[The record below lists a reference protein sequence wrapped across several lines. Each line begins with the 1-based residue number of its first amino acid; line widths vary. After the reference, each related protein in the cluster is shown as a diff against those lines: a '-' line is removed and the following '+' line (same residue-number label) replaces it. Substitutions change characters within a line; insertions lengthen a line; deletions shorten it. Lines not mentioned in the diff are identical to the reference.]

1 MMAVT
6 SSRTPIMPSNTSAV
20 PSPLFDAR
28 SAGAL
33 WLIVILVSVGALL
46 GGASLDM
53 HGDPGTLAE
62 KVMASASQIRFAF
75 VMFFLGKICYLG
87 VTVLLYQLL
96 KPVNRSIA
104 LFGAFCGLAGLLR
117 GGGGHF
123 NVLTALA
130 HLEESRRALE
140 PVASQLRDSAK
151 LLLATVPEFSGEDV
165 YFGFQI
171 LSVGLLI
178 ARSRF
183 IPRAIGVLLVLGGV
197 SFLVTSLTAFMSPL
211 LGDRVAPL
219 LLPIV
224 LLGEASLALWL
235 LLRGV
240 DVEQWRRTAARPPSS
255 EPDAR

>member
-1 MMAVT
+1 MQLD
-6 SSRTPIMPSNTSAV
+6 TSAE

-28 SAGAL
+28 AAGAL
-33 WLIVILVSVGALL
+33 WLIVILVSIGALL

-53 HGDPGTLAE
+53 HGDPGTLAAN
-62 KVMASASQIRFAF
+62 VLASASKIRLTF
-75 VMFFLGKICYLG
+75 VLFFLGKICYLG

-96 KPVNRSIA
+96 KPVDKSVA

-123 NVLTALA
+123 NVLTALSL
-130 HLEESRRALE
+130 LEESRRAAE
-140 PVASQLRDSAK
+140 PIASQLAASAK
-151 LLLATVPEFSGEDV
+151 ILLGTTPRFSGEDV

-171 LSVGLLI
+171 LSVGYLI

-183 IPRAIGVLLVLGGV
+183 IPRAIGVLLMLGGV
-197 SFLVTSLTAFMSPL
+197 SFLITSVTNFVSPTIADR
-211 LGDRVAPL
+211 LGPV

-235 LLRGV
+235 LLKGV
-240 DVEQWRRTAARPPSS
+240 DVEQWRSTAARSS
-255 EPDAR
+255 TINPAAR

>member
-1 MMAVT
+1 
-6 SSRTPIMPSNTSAV
+6 MPSKASTL
-20 PSPLFDAR
+20 PSPRFDAR
-28 SAGAL
+28 IAGAL
-33 WLIVILVSVGALL
+33 WFIVILVSIGALL

-53 HGDPGTLAE
+53 HGDQGALAE
-62 KVMASASQIRFAF
+62 KVLAGASQIRLTFLL
-75 VMFFLGKICYLG
+75 FFLGKICYLG

-96 KPVNRSIA
+96 KPVDKSVA

-117 GGGGHF
+117 GGGDHF
-123 NVLTALA
+123 NVLTALSL
-130 HLEESRRALE
+130 LEESRRALE
-140 PVASQLRDSAK
+140 PAASQLRDSAK
-151 LLLATVPEFSGEDV
+151 LLLATVPGFSGEDV

-171 LSVGLLI
+171 LSVGFLI

-183 IPRAIGVLLVLGGV
+183 IPRAIGVLLMLGGV
-197 SFLVTSLTAFMSPL
+197 SFLITSLTKFMSPL

-240 DVEQWRRTAARPPSS
+240 DVEQWRLATRPPTIES
-255 EPDAR
+255 DAR